1 MKLSFGVLAALAGV
15 NEAVVTCTS
24 GDLFEASCDSAGIKI
39 LIKEAC
45 RAEKF
50 AGIDFPNSFVWGDA
64 AVTTM
69 AVPGCAAPCTP
80 VEVVVGT
87 AATCSS
93 AKPSTGAGADY
104 EDSNGDQTYRWLV
117 PFDECGVTATLDNTD
132 VNNVFTKYDLYLN
145 ANSAVDTANAISQ
158 MEQVK
163 FTCKLEPF
171 QEDAGV
177 VTITQGDLVEDD
189 AFKLDLRSLVE
200 LKVSTAAA
208 DTAQPSAAASYDGKT
223 AMMTVT
229 EATTASMGDHVELR
243 LKDVTGQTATTAYAL
258 SLYKCWASKAEKAS
272 TAGESTLTDTLTTTT
287 DTALEFQFWDE
298 FCPLYNWV
306 APESGAST
314 GNGYL
319 KTHWDRASSLHAI
332 NFRQFAFLS
341 TDFTVTS
348 DTTTTDSIHY
358 HCFVKVCP
366 LTDETTC
373 STKKLDNN
381 PNVCTAPTYYNP
393 AGRRRRDAEL
403 ERTRRSDLD
412 GSTLVEVT
420 KTITTKSVAPEDCHT
435 IVNGA
440 CIVQKDETPRSS
452 SKHIAAATGL
462 AAFMT
467 AINL

>member
-1 MKLSFGVLAALAGV
+1 
-15 NEAVVTCTS
+15 
-24 GDLFEASCDSAGIKI
+24 
-39 LIKEAC
+39 
-45 RAEKF
+45 
-50 AGIDFPNSFVWGDA
+50 
-64 AVTTM
+64 
-69 AVPGCAAPCTP
+69 
-80 VEVVVGT
+80 
-87 AATCSS
+87 
-93 AKPSTGAGADY
+93 
-104 EDSNGDQTYRWLV
+104 
-117 PFDECGVTATLDNTD
+117 
-132 VNNVFTKYDLYLN
+132 
-145 ANSAVDTANAISQ
+145 
-158 MEQVK
+158 
-163 FTCKLEPF
+163 
-171 QEDAGV
+171 
-177 VTITQGDLVEDD
+177 
-189 AFKLDLRSLVE
+189 
-200 LKVSTAAA
+200 
-208 DTAQPSAAASYDGKT
+208 
-223 AMMTVT
+223 MMTHF
-229 EATTASMGDHVELR
+229 END
-243 LKDVTGQTATTAYAL
+243 K
-258 SLYKCWASKAEKAS
+258 
-272 TAGESTLTDTLTTTT
+272 
-287 DTALEFQFWDE
+287 
-298 FCPLYNWV
+298 
-306 APESGAST
+306 
-314 GNGYL
+314 
-319 KTHWDRASSLHAI
+319 
-332 NFRQFAFLS
+332 RQFAFLS